1 MGIQQGTTIMTLLL
15 AAIIVIAFAMVH
27 ALVLTMLGSRLP
39 QLMAALTGAQH
50 STRQGMGSAV
60 PLRA

>member
-1 MGIQQGTTIMTLLL
+1 MTLLL
-15 AAIIVIAFAMVH
+15 AAIILIAFAMVH

-39 QLMAALTGAQH
+39 QLMAALAGAQH
-50 STRQGMGSAV
+50 GSRQSMGSAV